1 MVSMITIF
9 RHSFIIR
16 QTVFSIT
23 FNLIFFLFDLI
34 FQEFDKIPEIKFED
48 GTIGDKTNKQTNDNI
63 YNSSL
68 GDSCSYD
75 LDDIIG
81 TNYRKRNPK
90 RKISSSKSPV
100 EFDSPTLFK
109 EQCFT
114 MIQPTREINSLES
127 QPESH
132 IIAVINNSNPMEQ
145 NSSMVSSFMSNFVKE
160 SEISTDLSQK
170 DDVQPVSIETEKNY
184 KTETSLP
191 LANISEIVEEIS
203 LELDDKKDDNIS
215 QFTKTFIKNGESI
228 AAPSNTENDK
238 PSSIAPVKN
247 DIVEE
252 EGCGEPIANNDDIT
266 SSEIC
271 IAKTS
276 SSDEAITSISSKNK
290 RLERAAPCVPL
301 SFNTSIP
308 IDIFIEIC
316 HYLPPESLFSLMCVC
331 KQFRFWLNSSA
342 SYVTQDI
349 WRASRM
355 KYLERIRLRPPIGM
369 DELTYIKLTMLER
382 GCQFCGTKKETP
394 KVYWAFRVRCCRA
407 CLRKRITRY
416 IIKIEFLFLKSF
428 MTN

>member
-170 DDVQPVSIETEKNY
+170 DDVQ
-184 KTETSLP
+184 
-191 LANISEIVEEIS
+191 
-203 LELDDKKDDNIS
+203 
-215 QFTKTFIKNGESI
+215 
-228 AAPSNTENDK
+228 
-238 PSSIAPVKN
+238 
-247 DIVEE
+247 
-252 EGCGEPIANNDDIT
+252 
-266 SSEIC
+266 
-271 IAKTS
+271 
-276 SSDEAITSISSKNK
+276 
-290 RLERAAPCVPL
+290 
-301 SFNTSIP
+301 
-308 IDIFIEIC
+308 
-316 HYLPPESLFSLMCVC
+316 
-331 KQFRFWLNSSA
+331 
-342 SYVTQDI
+342 
-349 WRASRM
+349 
-355 KYLERIRLRPPIGM
+355 
-369 DELTYIKLTMLER
+369 
-382 GCQFCGTKKETP
+382 
-394 KVYWAFRVRCCRA
+394 
-407 CLRKRITRY
+407 
-416 IIKIEFLFLKSF
+416 
-428 MTN
+428 